1 MFRLEREGE
10 TDVAEQEEREAGEP
24 LGERKPG
31 PRRLLTERRR
41 ERFLEVLAETGNR
54 GMAAGAVGFD
64 PRLMDQ
70 RRRYDALLDRQWSA
84 AVEQADR
91 RLAGID
97 GPYDPGAGDSPL
109 AIGRGPNGRLQLRRC
124 GEKRWSRTVEDRFF
138 ATLAMCGNI
147 RASARAI
154 GFSDSC
160 IAQRR
165 RKYPDF
171 ARRFEETLDDAEVEI
186 EFRVAAEVRRPRGDS
201 HFRPDGAS
209 SRAAARESDCLQPLD
224 MDAAIRFLKWREEKR
239 RGGGR
244 RGRVPKPPSID
255 EVTERI
261 VRQVHAIKGQRKR
274 GEGGGRA
281 SSNSH

>member
-1 MFRLEREGE
+1 MGDGEGE
-10 TDVAEQEEREAGEP
+10 NRRQR
-24 LGERKPG
+24 
-31 PRRLLTERRR
+31 RRLLTQARR
-41 ERFLEVLAETGNR
+41 EKFLEVLAQTGNR
-54 GMAAGAVGFD
+54 GLAAGAIGIE

-70 RRRYDALLDRQWSA
+70 RRQYDVLLDRQWNEA
-84 AVEQADR
+84 LEQCER

-97 GPYDPGAGDSPL
+97 GPYDEAAGESPL

-124 GEKRWSRTVEDRFF
+124 GEKRWSRAVEDRFF

-147 RASARAI
+147 RASARAV

-171 ARRFEETLDDAEVEI
+171 ARRFEETLDDAEIEI
-186 EFRVAAEVRRPRGDS
+186 EFRVAAEIRSRDS
-201 HFRPDGAS
+201 GAGTGPDSAIEPG
-209 SRAAARESDCLQPLD
+209 PLD
-224 MDAAIRFLKWREEKR
+224 MDAAIRFLKWREEKK
-239 RGGGR
+239 RGRGR

-261 VRQVHAIKGQRKR
+261 VRQVEAIKRQRGR
-274 GEGGGRA
+274 GGA
-281 SSNSH
+281 